1 MTSGDLSVVNTSLL
15 EERLRTVAEQ
25 GNLDLPMLPDVALKV
40 TRLCGDEECDQ
51 KELADVIRRDQSL
64 MAHLLRVANSA
75 IYGGRVEIVSLQL
88 AVNRLGLAKMRE
100 IVLAVAC
107 KASLFGEKGPL
118 KDLTKRLFQ
127 HSMVTAACAQEVA
140 RRKRLNV
147 EEAFTVGLL
156 HDVGKCVLLHEARK
170 ISAAEGWDL
179 EPEDLLTA
187 TTGTHA
193 EVGARMLS
201 SWGLPDTMAEAIRLH
216 HDPDSSRGDATLPHL
231 LRFADDLA
239 HLMMDDADAPES
251 LEDHPDLERLNL
263 YPDDVEWL
271 LERQSKVIEQM
282 EAYL

>member
-1 MTSGDLSVVNTSLL
+1 MTSGDLSIVNSSLL
-15 EERLRTVAEQ
+15 EDRLRAVTEQ
-25 GNLDLPMLPDVALKV
+25 GTLELPVLPDVALKV

-118 KDLTKRLFQ
+118 EEMTKRLFQ
-127 HSMVTAACAQEVA
+127 HSMVTAACSQEVA

-156 HDVGKCVLLHEARK
+156 HDVGRPVLLHAARK
-170 ISAAEGWDL
+170 IAVEEGWDL
-179 EPEDLLTA
+179 TPEELLTA
-187 TTGTHA
+187 TNPLHA
-193 EVGARMLS
+193 DVGAEMLA
-201 SWGLPDTMAEAIRLH
+201 SWGLPDTMVQAIRH
-216 HDPDSSRGDATLPHL
+216 HHTPDSSGGEATLPHL

-239 HLMMDDADAPES
+239 HLMMDDASAPES
-251 LEDHPDLERLNL
+251 LEAHPDLERLNL